1 MSKHWRL
8 LSSGISALK
17 GAGKFPSI
25 DCINNFLDHR
35 LNYLMQIIALMMF
48 GLGSMVSPCIVMA
61 ANIDVRI
68 LIDVS
73 GSMKANDPQNL
84 RIPAVRLVAELMPK
98 GATAGIWTFGEKVD
112 QVLGPSKVDARW
124 KAVALEAANS
134 IHSRGQLTDVEAAL
148 QVATRDWGAAERST
162 LARHVILLTDGMV
175 DVSKQA
181 ADNTASRK
189 RILGDELARL
199 KASGA
204 QIHTISL
211 STDSD
216 RELMTV
222 LAENTDGWSEQIDEA
237 ASLQRIFLHIFEQ
250 VASPDSIPLL
260 DDRFEVDKS
269 IREMTLLVFHGE
281 GSEPLE
287 LVNPHGEILQL
298 DSHPANVHWRAE
310 SGYELVTVIE
320 PAKGTWRINTAP
332 DPDNRVLIVTDLKL
346 KLDPL
351 PTNMLTN
358 ESITLNAH
366 ITERGQF
373 LKREDFLNLLQA
385 ELVVSGSDV
394 DAPTIFPIP
403 FDPQQ
408 FRFTIEHVIDWP
420 PGDYEFVV
428 RIDGGTFQRE
438 RRSKIRI
445 HETPIMFS
453 SNLTEEGLATEIFIL
468 ADEERVDLESLMG
481 LLMVTKPDGANEVF
495 DLPVFSSGE
504 AFLTIAMPVNG
515 TYKIEPWVVGRS
527 TSGRNLNVK
536 TKPLVAE
543 ITLGTDVIESVATID
558 WTYIGVIVL
567 IGNIII
573 GLLLGV
579 VWFWLGRRRSIP
591 LDKVELK

>member
-1 MSKHWRL
+1 ML
-8 LSSGISALK
+8 
-17 GAGKFPSI
+17 
-25 DCINNFLDHR
+25 
-35 LNYLMQIIALMMF
+35 
-48 GLGSMVSPCIVMA
+48 GLGTMASPCIVMA
-61 ANIDVRI
+61 SNIDVRL

-84 RIPAVRLVAELMPK
+84 RIPAVRLVAELMPQ
-98 GATAGIWTFGEKVD
+98 GATAGIWTFSEKVE
-112 QVLGPSKVDARW
+112 QVLAPSKVDAKW
-124 KAVALEAANS
+124 KAVALEAANR

-148 QVATRDWGAAERST
+148 QVATRDWDAAESST

-175 DVSKQA
+175 DVSKQD

-199 KASGA
+199 KVSGA

-211 STDSD
+211 SADSD

-260 DDRFEVDKS
+260 DDQFVVDQS
-269 IREMTLLVFHGE
+269 ISEMTLLVFHGE
-281 GSEPLE
+281 DAEPLE
-287 LVNPHGEILQL
+287 LVNPDGEKLQL
-298 DSHPANVHWRAE
+298 DSHPGSVHWRAE
-310 SGYELVTVIE
+310 SGYELVTVSD
-320 PAKGTWRINTAP
+320 PAKGTWHINTAP
-332 DPDNRVLIVTDLKL
+332 DPDNRVLIVTDIKL
-346 KLDPL
+346 ALDTL

-358 ESITLNAH
+358 ESIILNAH
-366 ITERGQF
+366 ITERGQL

-394 DAPTIFPIP
+394 DAPIIFPVP

-408 FRFTIEHVIDWP
+408 FRFTMEHVIEWP

-453 SNLTEEGLATEIFIL
+453 SNLAEDGLATEVFIV

-481 LLMVTKPDGANEVF
+481 LMMVTKPDGANEVF
-495 DLPVFSSGE
+495 DLPVFLSGE

-515 TYKIEPWVVGRS
+515 TYKIEPWVLGRS
-527 TSGRNLNVK
+527 TNGRKLNVK
-536 TKPLVAE
+536 TKPLLSE
-543 ITLGTDVIESVATID
+543 ITLGTDVIESAVTID
-558 WTYIGVIVL
+558 WIYIGVIVL

-573 GLLLGV
+573 GLLLGGL
-579 VWFWLGRRRSIP
+579 WFKLGRRRSTP